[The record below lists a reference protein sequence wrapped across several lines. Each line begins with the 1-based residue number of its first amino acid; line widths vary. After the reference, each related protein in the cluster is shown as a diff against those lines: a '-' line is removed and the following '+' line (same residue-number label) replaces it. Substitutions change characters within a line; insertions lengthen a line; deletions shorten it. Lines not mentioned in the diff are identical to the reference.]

1 MTSNSQTREGITKM
15 CHFKGKII
23 VNGFVIEKEYEFIG
37 KEDCKVGDTVC
48 VSGVGFA
55 IVTNV
60 LNKERNIFL

>member
-1 MTSNSQTREGITKM
+1 M
-15 CHFKGKII
+15 CRFKGKII

-37 KEDCKVGDTVC
+37 KEDCKVGDIVC

-60 LNKERNIFL
+60 LSKER